1 MQVDVIALLL
11 LWMIRCSVYNDVLSE
26 FLHEMNICLLLR
38 ENGEESD
45 LSSNNSV
52 EWPQDNC
59 EGFSLLAEKHIGYIC
74 HDHTGFVPDELIFK
88 YC

>member
-11 LWMIRCSVYNDVLSE
+11 LWMIRCSVDNDVLSE

-45 LSSNNSV
+45 LSSNNS
-52 EWPQDNC
+52 
-59 EGFSLLAEKHIGYIC
+59 AE
-74 HDHTGFVPDELIFK
+74 
-88 YC
+88 